1 MREREIT
8 KVMTGF
14 KEYTK
19 GDIRKLDEVS
29 LRGLLH
35 ERTHHNI
42 EVPLYTTLRKW
53 PGKPIAGFGMQAQIV
68 FDVWR
73 EKRYPEDNPDIQW
86 CKRYLEI
93 AAQVRAGKKPDV
105 DEPLPEPFTEEEMKV
120 VHKLIWERCSARGCW
135 IDKPVTDEMIE
146 KILEAGRAAPI
157 GCNLDEVRFIVLRTP
172 EEKKM
177 CWSDISTE
185 NAVIIVI
192 GYDKRPSRVVG
203 QDLPQAVPQN
213 VGFDCAAAGDHMLLM
228 AHALGLGG
236 CWLSK
241 RDDTD
246 KEFKEQWGLRDE
258 NIEIVMHLA
267 IGWSAIVPIK
277 SARAP
282 LEYYMIRKDT

>member
-1 MREREIT
+1 MPEREIT
-8 KVMTGF
+8 KVILGF
-14 KEYTK
+14 REYTEE
-19 GDIRKLDEVS
+19 DIRQLDEAS

-42 EVPLYTTLRKW
+42 EVPLYPILRKW

-68 FDVWR
+68 FDAWR
-73 EKRYPEDNPDIQW
+73 ERRYSEDNPDIQW

-105 DEPLPEPFTEEEMKV
+105 DEPLPEPFSEQEMEV
-120 VHKLIWERCSARGCW
+120 VHKLLWGRRSVRDW

-146 KILEAGRAAPI
+146 KVLEAGRAAPI
-157 GCNLDEVRFIVLRTP
+157 GCNLDEVRFIVLKTP

-185 NAVIIVI
+185 NAVIIVV
-192 GYDKRPSRVVG
+192 GYDQRPSHVVG
-203 QDLPQAVPQN
+203 QDLPESVPQN

-241 RDDTD
+241 RGDSG
-246 KEFKEQWGLRDE
+246 KRFKEQWGLHDE
-258 NIEIVMHLA
+258 NIEIAMHLA

-282 LEYYMIRKDT
+282 LEYYMIRKAT